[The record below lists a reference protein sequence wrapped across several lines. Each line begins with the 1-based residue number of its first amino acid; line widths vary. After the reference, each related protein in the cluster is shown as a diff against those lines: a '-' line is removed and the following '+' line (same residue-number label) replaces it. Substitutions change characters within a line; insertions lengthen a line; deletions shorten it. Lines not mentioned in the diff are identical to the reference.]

1 MKDEEDL
8 FDDVVV
14 MVTRGLDSKTKE
26 MVQNPILVNRY
37 DARNIRKLN
46 KWINAAICDIEK
58 TFTDRVVYTVMDEKM
73 FAVVLVRAGGRPRS
87 DEDYEEMQLDDKQ
100 AVEAFEKFTEKIKF
114 KQQRVLFFYAD
125 PFKDTPVDGETTI

>member
-1 MKDEEDL
+1 MSKYVKDEEDL

-46 KWINAAICDIEK
+46 KWI
-58 TFTDRVVYTVMDEKM
+58 
-73 FAVVLVRAGGRPRS
+73 
-87 DEDYEEMQLDDKQ
+87 
-100 AVEAFEKFTEKIKF
+100 
-114 KQQRVLFFYAD
+114 
-125 PFKDTPVDGETTI
+125 